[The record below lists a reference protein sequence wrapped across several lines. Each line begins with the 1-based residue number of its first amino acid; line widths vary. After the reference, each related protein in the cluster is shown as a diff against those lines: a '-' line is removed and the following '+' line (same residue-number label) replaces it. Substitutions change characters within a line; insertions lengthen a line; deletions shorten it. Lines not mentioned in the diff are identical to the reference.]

1 MGVVKVQAV
10 GAGAI
15 DQRGDGG
22 RIGLAVANHM
32 GAPLGHFQARQGGQ
46 HGPRRLRV
54 MARAQRDPDGVEDQR
69 LGAGA
74 HLGGMSSRVK
84 LTANSAN

>member
-1 MGVVKVQAV
+1 MLIIGGGQFGGGQSGRYNWGARMQRAGGMGVVKVQAV

-32 GAPLGHFQARQGGQ
+32 GAPLGHFQARQGG
-46 HGPRRLRV
+46 
-54 MARAQRDPDGVEDQR
+54 
-69 LGAGA
+69 
-74 HLGGMSSRVK
+74 
-84 LTANSAN
+84 